1 LIGNDESNK
10 ALSSMIDD
18 IEDNFMLFTK
28 NYLAIEDFVRIIPT
42 ITEKR
47 YIERKE
53 EMYCK
58 INLLAL

>member
-1 LIGNDESNK
+1 LIGNDLSNK

-28 NYLAIEDFVRIIPT
+28 FFLAIEDFVRIIPT

-47 YIERKE
+47 YIERE
-53 EMYCK
+53 R
-58 INLLAL
+58 IVLLN